1 MSKRALYLYGGW
13 PGHNPY
19 GVAEWARNLL
29 EELGFEVVESND
41 IFALDQD
48 LTGFDLIVNNW
59 NNALLSETLT
69 PSQEQHLLGAIE
81 QGTGFVSWH
90 GGGAAF
96 RGSVMYHMMLGADV
110 FYHPAGEG
118 VRHPYPV
125 RVTDGTHEV
134 SQGVTDFQAASEQY
148 YMNVDPRNHVLL
160 ETTFDGE
167 HMPWLD
173 GQVMPQA
180 WVKTWGEGRV
190 FYSALGHYLEDL
202 TVPSV
207 ERLMRQGITWA
218 ARQSGDQQ

>member
-1 MSKRALYLYGGW
+1 MTKALYLYGGW

-19 GVAEWARNLL
+19 GVAVWTRNVL
-29 EELGFEVVESND
+29 EELGFQVVESTD
-41 IFALDQD
+41 IFVLDQD
-48 LTGFDLIVNNW
+48 LTDYDLIINNW

-69 PSQEQHLLGAIE
+69 PSQEERLLGAV
-81 QGTGFVSWH
+81 QTGTGFVSWH

-118 VRHPYPV
+118 VRHPYPLYV
-125 RVTDGTHEV
+125 VDPDHPITVGIDH
-134 SQGVTDFQAASEQY
+134 FQAASEQY

-160 ETTFDGE
+160 ETVFDGE

-173 GQVMPQA
+173 GQRMPQA
-180 WVKTWGEGRV
+180 WTKQWGDGRV

-202 TVPSV
+202 TAAPV
-207 ERLMRQGITWA
+207 EELMRRAFLWA
-218 ARQSGDQQ
+218 RRDS